1 MTPLSNADGD
11 GGAKAHWDAVYTSK
25 SPNELS
31 WYQSRPTRSLE
42 LLQQLGAGPASTII
56 DVGGGASTLVDALL
70 DRGAKNVSVLDISR
84 AALAHARARLGARAA
99 SVTWIEADITRTDLP
114 ERAYDIWHD
123 RAVYHFLTSAE
134 ERRAYAAVAAHALR
148 PGGAAIIATF
158 APQGPT
164 RCSGL
169 DVVRYDSE
177 QLARELGHEFLLD
190 RSSDDLHRTPS
201 GIAQAFTYTVLR
213 RR

>member
-1 MTPLSNADGD
+1 
-11 GGAKAHWDAVYTSK
+11 
-25 SPNELS
+25 
-31 WYQSRPTRSLE
+31 
-42 LLQQLGAGPASTII
+42 
-56 DVGGGASTLVDALL
+56 
-70 DRGAKNVSVLDISR
+70 
-84 AALAHARARLGARAA
+84 
-99 SVTWIEADITRTDLP
+99 
-114 ERAYDIWHD
+114 
-123 RAVYHFLTSAE
+123 VYHFLTSAAD
-134 ERRAYAAVAAHALR
+134 RRRYADVAAHTLR

-177 QLARELGHEFLLD
+177 RLVRELGREFALD
-190 RSSDDLHRTPS
+190 RSIDDLHRTPS

>member
-1 MTPLSNADGD
+1 MTPPPNAGGDDGM
-11 GGAKAHWDAVYTSK
+11 KAHWDAVYTSK

-42 LLQQLGAGPASTII
+42 LLEQLGAAPASAII
-56 DVGGGASTLVDALL
+56 DVGGGASTLVDVLL
-70 DRGAKNVSVLDISR
+70 ERGAKNVSVLDISR
-84 AALAHARARLGARAA
+84 AALEHAQSRLGARAA
-99 SVTWIEADITRTDLP
+99 SVTWIEADITRTELP

-134 ERRAYAAVAAHALR
+134 DRRRYADVAAQALR

-158 APQGPT
+158 ASHGPT

-177 QLARELGHEFLLD
+177 QLARELGHQFSLD
-190 RSSDDLHRTPS
+190 RSIDEQHRTPS

-213 RR
+213 RL